1 MLFKP
6 CETLVHSLYGLLG
19 KAVGD
24 LFCVVPSGGSV
35 NLIIHIYLMHLVSK
49 AVGVIHIADKKSV
62 CIPGKLPCL
71 CRNDISW
78 GESVADQSAC

>member
-49 AVGVIHIADKKSV
+49 AVSVIHIADK
-62 CIPGKLPCL
+62 ICL
-71 CRNDISW
+71 YPWKATMSLQ
-78 GESVADQSAC
+78 E